1 MKKEANDKS
10 QAIYREDTSNYETS
24 LTVKRLLAPVLA
36 SAAKT
41 MSTLAELESEFRA
54 PAE

>member
-24 LTVKRLLAPVLA
+24 LTVKRLLAPILA
-36 SAAKT
+36 PDFDTRFIKKSAGT
-41 MSTLAELESEFRA
+41 
-54 PAE
+54 